1 MCGNCSFPNLKFLE
15 ASNGTRIVN
24 CPVDELMF
32 RMPKKGELSFKDATC
47 PLCSFQVVEVKTENN
62 SKYTLCPNCYVHPPQ
77 DLFPD
82 IEEGSTQPNVPVTM
96 PCFKCPKSDC
106 VLSGLAASGEKT
118 IFTCPK
124 CNNNGMRVKKGKTN
138 NKLFLGCKGYPNC
151 NHIIGVPEIIKDIEV
166 LTTDCARCGPGI
178 KKVKLKFA
186 QDEILPPTVQMRVI
200 EEDAVFCL
208 AGCDQDMEV
217 LGYSLE
223 GRGGRAGGGSYTQ
236 QSNSMNFENSR
247 SNNFGTNNNSM
258 SATQN
263 SENASNNS
271 SSVSSFLAK
280 YQIRQ
285 QQQQQGGNNTARPWN
300 AAGTQ
305 QPTSNV
311 GIGIPSTGVTN
322 TRNGISPNKMGKNL
336 DNFFLINLFIRCM

>member
-15 ASNGTRIVN
+15 APNGLRIVN
-24 CPVDELMF
+24 CPVDDLLF
-32 RMPKKGELSFKDATC
+32 RMPKKGELSFKDFTC
-47 PLCSFQVVEVKTENN
+47 PLCSFQVVEVKNEENN
-62 SKYTLCPNCYVHPPQ
+62 SKYTLCPNCYQYPPQ

-82 IEEGSTQPNVPVTM
+82 IEEGSGQANIPVTM
-96 PCFKCPKSDC
+96 PCFKCPKADC
-106 VLSGLAASGEKT
+106 SLSSSTTFGDKI

-124 CNNNGMRVKKGKTN
+124 CNNNGIRVRKSKNG
-138 NKLFLGCKGYPNC
+138 KLFLGCKGYPHC
-151 NHIIGVPEIIKDIEV
+151 NHIISVPEMIKDIEV
-166 LTTDCARCGPGI
+166 LTTDCSRCGPNI

-223 GRGGRAGGGSYTQ
+223 SRSGRTGGSYTQ
-236 QSNSMNFENSR
+236 QSNSMSFENSR
-247 SNNFGTNNNSM
+247 NNNNSYSNSM
-258 SATQN
+258 SGTQN
-263 SENASNNS
+263 PDNASGNS

-285 QQQQQGGNNTARPWN
+285 QQQQANNITARPWN
-300 AAGTQ
+300 QNGGGLGGTQ
-305 QPTSNV
+305 QSNNV
-311 GIGIPSTGVTN
+311 GGGLPSTPMNGA
-322 TRNGISPNKMGKNL
+322 RNGISPNKMGKGKQVGSLNL
-336 DNFFLINLFIRCM
+336 L